1 MSRILI
7 LGAAGM
13 LGFALHRLLTDSGW
27 YVRGTVRSPAPPPH
41 PACVDLDYA
50 TDVDV
55 CDLRSVEQAINE
67 FGPKTVVNA
76 IGVKRACGEA
86 ELLNMFAVN
95 GGFPRRLAP
104 ITANR
109 RISLV
114 HFSTDGVFDG
124 TEGGYDERSL
134 PSPPDAYGLS
144 KFLGEATA
152 GRVLTIRTSMVGR
165 GLLSDQGLVDWVLA
179 QRGSRVRAHSK
190 AVFSGLPVDEIA
202 RFLRDHVLNTAPQG
216 LFHLAAEPID
226 KMSLLEQVL
235 SRWNVDDVALEMDED
250 VRVNRS
256 LKSVRAEEFGGYKA
270 PPWPEMINNM
280 YDFYNSLTV
289 RFAAN
294 QWRVPR

>member
-1 MSRILI
+1 
-7 LGAAGM
+7 M

-50 TDVDV
+50 TGVDV
-55 CDLRSVEQAINE
+55 SDLRGVEQAIDD
-67 FGPKTVVNA
+67 FTPTTIVNA

-95 GGFPRRLAP
+95 GGFPRRLAHL
-104 ITANR
+104 TANR

-124 TEGGYDERSL
+124 IEGGYDERSL

-144 KFLGEATA
+144 KFLGEPT
-152 GRVLTIRTSMVGR
+152 GDRVLTIRTSMVGR
-165 GLLSDQGLVDWVLA
+165 GLLSDSGLVDWVLA
-179 QRGSRVRAHSK
+179 RRGSRVRAHSK

-202 RFLRDHVLNTAPQG
+202 RFLRDHVLNKAVVPHG

-235 SRWNVDDVALEMDED
+235 SRWGVDDVALENDED

-256 LKSVRAEEFGGYKA
+256 LRSTRGEEFGGYKA
-270 PPWPEMINNM
+270 PPWPEMIDSA
-280 YDFYNSLTV
+280 YDFYDTLTM
-289 RFAAN
+289 RFASN
-294 QWRVPR
+294 QWRALS